1 MSNEDDDIG
10 GVREWFIKTL
20 KKTLLFI
27 ALSVSAFALVT
38 LALYYSSEIL
48 TLTQYAK
55 SLMFHGLP

>member
-1 MSNEDDDIG
+1 MSYEDEDEVD

-20 KKTLLFI
+20 KKTVTFFL
-27 ALSVSAFALVT
+27 LSVSAFALVT

-55 SLMFHGLP
+55 DMLTKPP